1 MTPYTQL
8 YDDVMPE
15 LPGAAQALV
24 LHHVKRACNDFY
36 ERSLF
41 VRQDLTPIN
50 VLANTATYALA
61 VTDPTNYDISKVM
74 AVLLDGKPL
83 LPKTIEALDADSSN
97 WRTQTG
103 VSANY
108 TQTALNSLTIAYVP
122 VASITAGLKVTVAV
136 VPQYGGAGIDDAVY
150 NKWAEVI
157 AAGVKYRLMQM
168 RKKPWSDA
176 QEADRL
182 RRYFDSEVSGAAAVA
197 ARGHGRAPLR
207 CRASP

>member
-8 YDDVMPE
+8 YDDCAPE
-15 LPGAAQALV
+15 LPGVPPALL
-24 LHHVKRACNDFY
+24 LHHIKRACNDFY

-50 VLANTATYALA
+50 VVANTATYALA
-61 VTDPTNYDISKVM
+61 VADPTNYDITKVM
-74 AVLLDGKPL
+74 SVLLDGKPL
-83 LPKTIEALDADSSN
+83 WPKTVEALDVDTPN
-97 WRTQTG
+97 WRTDNG

-122 VASITAGLKVTVAV
+122 VASITAGLKVNVAV
-136 VPQYGGAGIDDAVY
+136 VPQYGGGGVDDAVY
-150 NKWAEVI
+150 SKWAEVL
-157 AAGVKYRLMQM
+157 AAGAKYRLMQM

-182 RRYFDSEVSGAAAVA
+182 RRYFDAETAGAAAVA